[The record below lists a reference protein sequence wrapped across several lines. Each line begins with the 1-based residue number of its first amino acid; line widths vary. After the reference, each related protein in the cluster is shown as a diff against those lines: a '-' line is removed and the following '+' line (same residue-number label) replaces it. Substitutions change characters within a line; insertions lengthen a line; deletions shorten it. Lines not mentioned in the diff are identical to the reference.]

1 MNPRIL
7 IAFLALF
14 LLTFLKA
21 GAEVPRDMT
30 TLPLSGGLPVQVRTG
45 LYFIDVESYQEHD
58 GTFAATVDL
67 RLKWKDGRLAYD
79 LKTAPS
85 GFVEFRDDKALA
97 KLAEQWA
104 PLVELSNSVGD
115 PVFQNQLLRVYPD
128 GQVEWLRRVKGQ
140 FRSEVAPENFPFDH
154 QQLAVH
160 LTVRN
165 ENERRVT
172 LDFRQDDLD
181 FSGVESTVNIPGW
194 KLGLVNISRSPI
206 AGFYGE
212 SNARL
217 IAALG
222 ISRALGPGL
231 GPIFIPLM
239 ASLLIPL
246 MAVYMNKVQDGEF
259 QIEAFEL
266 SNIVIGGLFA
276 VIALNFTVN
285 SDYPALGAGDN
296 AVSRL
301 FGLNYLVLAAALAV
315 IVLLFRFNI
324 VGKYCGKYVQEQL
337 YLYIVWAAPVL
348 VFATAAAIV
357 LIAAS

>member
-1 MNPRIL
+1 MTSRIF
-7 IAFLALF
+7 AAVLALF
-14 LLTFLKA
+14 LLPFLSA
-21 GAEVPRDMT
+21 GAEAPKDET
-30 TLPLSGGLPVQVRTG
+30 SLPLSGGLPVQVRAG
-45 LYFIDVESYQEHD
+45 LYFVDLESYQEHD

-67 RLKWKDGRLAYD
+67 RLQWKDGRLAYD
-79 LKTAPS
+79 PQTAPS
-85 GFVEFRDDKALA
+85 GFMEFRDDNAVAQLST
-97 KLAEQWA
+97 QWA
-104 PLVELSNSVGD
+104 PQVELSNMTD
-115 PVFQNQLLRVYPD
+115 APVFQNQLLRIYPD
-128 GQVEWLRRVKGQ
+128 GRVEWLQRVKGQ
-140 FRSEVAPENFPFDH
+140 FRSEVELQNFPFDR
-154 QQLAVH
+154 QQLAIH

-181 FSGVESTVNIPGW
+181 FSGVESTVKIPGW
-194 KLGLVNISRSPI
+194 RLGLVNISRSPI

-217 IAALG
+217 IAALD
-222 ISRALGPGL
+222 ISRTLGPGL
-231 GPIFIPLM
+231 GPIFIPLL

-259 QIEAFEL
+259 QVEAFEL

-296 AVSRL
+296 TVSRL
-301 FGLNYLVLAAALAV
+301 FGLNYLVLAAALAI

-324 VGKYCGKYVQEQL
+324 VRQYCGRYVQEQL

-348 VFATAAAIV
+348 VFATAIAIV